1 MTVCINIKVTPSD
14 TITRLDK
21 KTNQKNKKN
30 TGKDAQCGWQS
41 SGGQ

>member
-21 KTNQKNKKN
+21 KKKKKEN
-30 TGKDAQCGWQS
+30 TGRDAQCGWQS